1 MRKYNPKPRLIALV
15 LALKFDRH
23 MTPLFKPHQRH
34 SINLER
40 AMIMRGDESFKQPT
54 EIETGIE
61 TAVTE
66 TNRVNWYPD
75 INIYE

>member
-1 MRKYNPKPRLIALV
+1 MDYKPTERLKALV
-15 LALKFDRH
+15 LALKYDDV

-40 AMIMRGDESFKQPT
+40 AAIMRGDESFKQPA
-54 EIETGIE
+54 EIEAGIQ
-61 TAVTE
+61 TAVIE

-75 INIYE
+75 INIYG